1 MSNSKYCYSINKY
14 KRFLTREVNIGDVNL
29 GGNNPIRIQ
38 SMTTTDTLDVKSTI
52 NQSIRIIEAGSD
64 YVRITAPSIKQ
75 AKALKEIKKGLKSKG
90 YNTPLIADIHFT
102 PKAAEVA
109 AELIE
114 KVRINPGNY
123 ADVKKFKSFEYT
135 TQEYNDEIDRIY
147 KRFTPLVKI
156 CKENGTAMRIGTNHG
171 SLSDRIMNRYGD
183 TPLGMVESA
192 MEFLRICENHSFY
205 NIVISMKASNTIV
218 MVQAYRLLINKMI
231 EENMNY
237 PLHLGVTEAG
247 EGVEGRVKS
256 AVGIGTLLED
266 GLGDTIRVSLTEE
279 PEYEIPVAKEIV
291 DRYLDRPNQNESTV
305 KVTQQINPFEFSK
318 RKSFDILN
326 IGNQNVPIVISD
338 LSLKKNINIDLLSK
352 IGYSYSK
359 DRDKWILKDTATD
372 YIYVGQN
379 DIDFSLP
386 HQLGVIVDFEKF
398 EKYKNFDNF
407 YVKMNFTQYC
417 NNISNTKK
425 FLYLYDSDLFN
436 KELLELLKNDKNVII
451 ILDSK
456 NINGM
461 VSLRKSIF
469 NLIKENIH
477 IPVILK
483 KDFSNFD
490 LNKLTLYSSIDF
502 GGLLIDG
509 LSDGIFISHNLLGN
523 IKEINELSF
532 KILQST
538 RSRITSTEFISC
550 PSCGRTQFDLQETTA
565 KIRSKTSHL
574 KGLKIA
580 VMGCIVN
587 GPGEM
592 ADADYGYVGTG
603 FELVSL
609 YKKHDV
615 VKRGLLAE
623 NALDELIKLIK
634 DNNDWVEPQEDE

>member
-14 KRFLTREVNIGDVNL
+14 KRFSTREVNIGDVNL

-135 TQEYNDEIDRIY
+135 NQEYNDEIDRIY
-147 KRFTPLVKI
+147 KRFSPLVKI
-156 CKENGTAMRIGTNHG
+156 CKQNGTAMRIGTNHG

-183 TPLGMVESA
+183 TPIGMVESA
-192 MEFLRICENHSFY
+192 MEFLRICEDHGFY
-205 NIVISMKASNTIV
+205 NIVISMKASNAIV
-218 MVQAYRLLINKMI
+218 MVQAYRLLVNKMI
-231 EENMNY
+231 EENMKY

-247 EGVEGRVKS
+247 EGLDGRVKS
-256 AVGIGTLLED
+256 AVGIGALLED

-279 PEYEIPVAKEIV
+279 PENEIPVAKKIVNRCV
-291 DRYLDRPNQNESTV
+291 DRFYQDEPV
-305 KVTQQINPFEFSK
+305 FKVAQQVNPFEFSR

-326 IGNQNVPIVISD
+326 IGNQNVPIVVSD
-338 LSLKKNINIDLLSK
+338 LSFKKIIDIDLLSE
-352 IGYSYSK
+352 IGYFYSK
-359 DRDKWILKDTATD
+359 DNDKWILKDTAAD
-372 YIYVGQN
+372 YVYIGRN
-379 DIDFSLP
+379 DIGFSLP
-386 HQLGVIVDFEKF
+386 HQLGIIVDFEKF
-398 EKYKNFDNF
+398 EKYKDLDNF
-407 YVKMNFTQYC
+407 YVKMNLSQYYDC
-417 NNISNTKK
+417 NDYINK
-425 FLYLYDSDLFN
+425 FLFLYDTDLF
-436 KELLELLKNDKNVII
+436 KRELLDLLKKDKNVVVV
-451 ILDSK
+451 LDSK
-456 NINGM
+456 NKNAM

-469 NLIKENIH
+469 NLLKESID

-490 LNKLTLYSSIDF
+490 LDRVTLYSSTDF

-509 LSDGIFISHNLLGN
+509 LGDGICISHNLVEN
-523 IKEINELSF
+523 VKEINELSF

-565 KIRSKTSHL
+565 RIRSKTSHL

-634 DNNDWVEPQEDE
+634 DNNDWVEPQEKV